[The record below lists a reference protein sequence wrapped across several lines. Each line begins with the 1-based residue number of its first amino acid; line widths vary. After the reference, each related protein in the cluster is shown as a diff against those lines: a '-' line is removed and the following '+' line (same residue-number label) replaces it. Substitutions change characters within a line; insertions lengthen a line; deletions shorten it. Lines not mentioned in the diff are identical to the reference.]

1 MNKKIVL
8 ALGIAL
14 SFAVSSVAFA
24 DTSVNASST
33 STNTNQSQS
42 TAANQGVNAVNN
54 FNTTTPTDT
63 TLHEHI
69 SGITGSNQSIGLSGY
84 AGSFSPNYCGGTA
97 QAGVSAPYV
106 TIAAGKPVLGEPG
119 VACVTEVA
127 SVHTMEFSA
136 TYGNAAAKAAQA
148 GNSALAKEYAEM
160 SGKLANAAVNMQCS
174 VSDIV
179 RKSMRD
185 AGIACPLSDT
195 ERVAK
200 SKDDADKARQEIAA
214 RGESLDPFVRQR
226 EGLPVI
232 ASK

>member
-1 MNKKIVL
+1 MNKKIIV

-14 SFAVSSVAFA
+14 SFAVSGAYAQISAG
-24 DTSVNASST
+24 ST
-33 STNTNQSQS
+33 STNTNGSQS
-42 TAANQGVNAVNN
+42 TSANQGVNQGIT
-54 FNTTTPTDT
+54 FNSVTPTET
-63 TLHEHI
+63 TVHEHI

-136 TYGNAAAKAAQA
+136 TYGTAAAKAAQA
-148 GNSALAKEYAEM
+148 GNSELAKQYADM

-185 AGIACPLSDT
+185 AGINCPLSDA
-195 ERVAK
+195 EKSAK
-200 SKDDADKARQEIAA
+200 SAADADLVKKEVVA
-214 RGESLDPFVRQR
+214 RGESLDPFVRRR
-226 EGLPVI
+226 EGLPVL
-232 ASK
+232 AAQ

>member
-1 MNKKIVL
+1 MKNIKKF

-14 SFAVSSVAFA
+14 SFAVVGAHA
-24 DTSVNASST
+24 QTVNAGAT
-33 STNTNQSQS
+33 GTNSNNSQS
-42 TAANQGVNAVNN
+42 SSANQGVTASNT
-54 FNTTTPTDT
+54 FNTTSPTDST
-63 TLHEHI
+63 QHEHI
-69 SGITGSNQSIGLSGY
+69 SGITGSNQSVGLSGY

-136 TYGNAAAKAAQA
+136 TFGNAAAKASQA
-148 GNSALAKEYAEM
+148 GNKDLAKQYADM
-160 SGKLANAAVNMQCS
+160 SAKLASAAVNMQCS

-185 AGIACPLSDT
+185 AGIDCPLSDK
-195 ERVAK
+195 ELSAQSEDEANKV
-200 SKDDADKARQEIAA
+200 RQKVVA

-226 EGLPVI
+226 EGLPI
-232 ASK
+232 LAAK

>member
-1 MNKKIVL
+1 MKSLNKF

-14 SFAVSSVAFA
+14 SLVVTGVFAQ
-24 DTSVNASST
+24 TNVNASTT
-33 STNTNQSQS
+33 STNNAASQS
-42 TAANQGVNAVNN
+42 TSANQGVNAINN
-54 FNTTTPTDT
+54 FNTTTPSDT

-119 VACVTEVA
+119 VACVLEVA
-127 SVHTMEFSA
+127 SVHTMEYSA

-148 GNSALAKEYAEM
+148 GNPDLAKQYAEM
-160 SGKLANAAVNMQCS
+160 SGKLANAAVNMQCN

-185 AGIACPLSDT
+185 AGIDCPLSDS
-195 ERVAK
+195 ERSAK
-200 SKDDADKARQEIAA
+200 SAADAELVKKEVVA
-214 RGESLDPFVRQR
+214 RGESLDPFVRRR
-226 EGLPVI
+226 EGLPVL
-232 ASK
+232 AAR